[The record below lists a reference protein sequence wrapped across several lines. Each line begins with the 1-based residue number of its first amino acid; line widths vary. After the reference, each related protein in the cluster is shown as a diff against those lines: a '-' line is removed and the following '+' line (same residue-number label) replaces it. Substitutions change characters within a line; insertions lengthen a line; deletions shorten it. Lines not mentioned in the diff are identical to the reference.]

1 MKDKGFDEYGHY
13 GENNPPLRS
22 KASQLKDTECPP
34 IRPMT
39 DEERQRATVRYQSNR
54 LKGKNNDQSNTD

>member
-13 GENNPPLRS
+13 GENN
-22 KASQLKDTECPP
+22 PP

-54 LKGKNNDQSNTD
+54 RKGKNNDQSNTD